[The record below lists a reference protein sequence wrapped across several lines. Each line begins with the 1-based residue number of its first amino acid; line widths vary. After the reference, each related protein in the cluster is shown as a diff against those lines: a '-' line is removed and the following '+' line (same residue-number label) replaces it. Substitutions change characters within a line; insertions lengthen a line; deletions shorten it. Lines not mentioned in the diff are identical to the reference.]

1 MQHFLIDEN
10 EIGIDEAGRGPLC
23 GNVYAC
29 ALIWNKDLKPP
40 DNLIIDSKKLSKKKR
55 NLAFNWIKDNIK
67 YYGVGFA
74 TNDEIDQINILE
86 ATKIAM
92 ERAIANLKVSLN
104 TNNKELP
111 RNIIIDGIGWDKK
124 FSDYN
129 IKSIIKGDTKYY
141 SIAAASIIAKEL
153 HDEHIIELCNM
164 DPSLKDKY
172 KLDSNMGYG
181 TKNHIN
187 GIKLYGLTNY
197 HRKSFKIKN

>member
-29 ALIWNKDLKPP
+29 AVIWNKDLKPP

-55 NLAFNWIKDNIK
+55 KLAFDWIKTNVK

-74 TNDEIDQINILE
+74 TNEEIDEINILE
-86 ATKIAM
+86 ATKLAM
-92 ERAIANLKVSLN
+92 ERALADLTLSLSSN
-104 TNNKELP
+104 GKSLP
-111 RNIIIDGIGWDKK
+111 NNIIIDGTGWEKK
-124 FSDYN
+124 FSEYN
-129 IKSIIKGDTKYY
+129 VKSIVKGDSKYY
-141 SIAAASIIAKEL
+141 SIASASIIAKEL
-153 HDEHIIELCNM
+153 HDEHIIELCNI

-181 TKNHIN
+181 TKNHID
-187 GIKLYGLTNY
+187 GIKEYGLSDY
-197 HRKSFKIKN
+197 HRKSFKLK